1 MLALFHTEEALS
13 LLKDAGERQLKLLGE
28 HHPDLY
34 KTECALILVYD
45 IRRGSTDYSLK
56 ESLLRKHL
64 QILQQQRGLQNR
76 GVLELK
82 SSLGDTLVSQNRTLA
97 SLAAKKLTQEGA
109 SLMIEAYDMQL
120 KLYGKENDTAVETAS
135 RLAKYYEMVKEWD
148 KAEPLHQQVFE
159 AYRKRFGEEFP
170 KTLAVE
176 TRVAF
181 AVIGQG
187 RAKEGLEML
196 ERIVPI
202 QTRQFHDNPD
212 RITLCLDLAVAG
224 MIMATAFWGLDEN
237 EVARETLRKESTERI
252 LKLLELSQNAPA
264 LQYLL
269 QQLRLVDNLIRDD
282 ILVTETRQWK
292 LASAWPY
299 PFKELEGFFPRK
311 NPIHPSNIR
320 RVKSWNAT
328 STDLDRS
335 SAQSPGEDRSATFRR
350 LREEPEPASEPPP
363 APAQGWS
370 CSRCETP
377 IPITDFFYRCYD
389 TACQDGKYA
398 VCEKCHDSG
407 ITCLDFKHL
416 PHRRKAYFVCNCCEK
431 EIQGRYTFRC
441 EICEDG
447 LYYACKP
454 CYTSGKRCHASE
466 HHMNKILQPC
476 YTDYPW
482 YGTRYCDSCGNVL
495 EDGETYE
502 HCQICAGDDYDLC
515 RGCWDLGIKCK
526 DDRHK
531 LVKRVW
537 RET

>member
-1 MLALFHTEEALS
+1 MLASFHTEEAFS

-34 KTECALILVYD
+34 NTECALILVYD

-64 QILQQQRGLQNR
+64 QNLQQQRGLQNR

-82 SSLGDTLVSQNRTLA
+82 SSLGDTLVSQNRSLA

-120 KLYGKENDTAVETAS
+120 KLYGKENDTAVETAA
-135 RLAKYYEMVKEWD
+135 RLAKYYQMVKEWD
-148 KAEPLHQQVFE
+148 KAESLHRQVFE

-176 TRVAF
+176 TWVAF
-181 AVIGQG
+181 TVIFQG

-196 ERIVPI
+196 ERTVPI
-202 QTRQFHDNPD
+202 QMRQFHDNPD
-212 RITLCLDLAVAG
+212 RITLCLDLVVAG
-224 MIMATAFWGLDEN
+224 MIMATALWVLGES
-237 EVARETLRKESTERI
+237 EVALEMLRKESTERI
-252 LKLLELSQNAPA
+252 LELPELSQNAPA

-269 QQLRLVDNLIRDD
+269 QELRVVDNEIRDD
-282 ILVTETRQWK
+282 ILATETRQWK
-292 LASAWPY
+292 PASAWRY

-311 NPIHPSNIR
+311 NQIHPSNIR

-335 SAQSPGEDRSATFRR
+335 SAQSPGEDRSATFHR
-350 LREEPEPASEPPP
+350 LRGEPKAASEPPP
-363 APAQGWS
+363 APAQSWS

-476 YTDYPW
+476 HTDYSW

-526 DDRHK
+526 DDKHK

>member
-34 KTECALILVYD
+34 NTECALILVYD

-212 RITLCLDLAVAG
+212 RITLCLDLVVAG

-252 LKLLELSQNAPA
+252 LELPELSQNAPA

-282 ILVTETRQWK
+282 ILATETRQWK
-292 LASAWPY
+292 PASAWPY
-299 PFKELEGFFPRK
+299 PFKELEGFIPRK

-335 SAQSPGEDRSATFRR
+335 LAQSPDEDRSATFRR
-350 LREEPEPASEPPP
+350 LRGEPKPASEPPP
-363 APAQGWS
+363 VPAQGWR

-476 YTDYPW
+476 YTDYSW
-482 YGTRYCDSCGNVL
+482 YGMRYCDSCGNVL